1 MYVLILTLFLYQGPA
16 ATMTSINF
24 SSEKACN
31 DAATK
36 WSMETMKTYGAASAR
51 FTAVCVAK

>member
-1 MYVLILTLFLYQGPA
+1 MYVLILTLFLYQGSA
-16 ATMTSINF
+16 AAMTSIEF

-36 WSMETMKTYGAASAR
+36 WAMETMKTYGAGSAR
-51 FTAVCVAK
+51 FTTVFVAK